1 METIENIQERVAEV
15 IRRKLDL
22 AKRPELNQRQ
32 SDCGADE
39 LDQVEIVM
47 ALEDEFEIE
56 ILDSDPMLETVDT
69 KDCIGFAYSLKDV
82 DTIAARVKVL
92 LEEKEHCLNLNTD
105 KRIEEAETATD
116 EVEACESEG
125 LWYKASWTELR
136 DTGLFRFVNMFLHI
150 FSWAIQMEVGD
161 DGSVSVY
168 PVRCK
173 YDGFS
178 KGDEKMMRKISKFM
192 ENDGFFVTNN
202 KRRVRE
208 SEEN

>member
-22 AKRPELNQRQ
+22 VKRPELNQRP

-56 ILDSDPMLETVDT
+56 ILDSDPMLEMADT
-69 KDCIGFAYSLKDV
+69 KNDIGFSYSLKDV

-92 LEEKEHCLNLNTD
+92 LKEKEHCLNLNTD
-105 KRIEEAETATD
+105 KQTEEAETATD
-116 EVEACESEG
+116 GVETCESES
-125 LWYKASWTELR
+125 LWYKSSWTELR

-150 FSWAIQMEVGD
+150 FGWAIQITLED

-178 KGDEKMMRKISKFM
+178 EGDEKMMRKISKFM
-192 ENDGFFVTNN
+192 ENDRFFVTNN
-202 KRRVRE
+202 IRRVRE
-208 SEEN
+208 SEGN